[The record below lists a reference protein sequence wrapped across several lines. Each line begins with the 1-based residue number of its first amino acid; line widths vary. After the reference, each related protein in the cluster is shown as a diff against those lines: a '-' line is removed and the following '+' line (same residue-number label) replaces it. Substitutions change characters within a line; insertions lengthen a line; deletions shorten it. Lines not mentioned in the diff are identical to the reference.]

1 MENELV
7 DRSDIKH
14 KINELICN
22 KSRVNILFSNSG
34 LGKSAVLETLLKKDQ
49 DTNCSIYVKVDTNN
63 IMDNVACEYEFIG
76 KILNS
81 IKERTYNLSCP
92 KFESIAKFEKF
103 KSAISISLN
112 LGIIG
117 VGVSVPKEYHTHINR
132 VIEAINEIETKI
144 NIHIENLEK
153 IDWISLNYIIQIVK
167 STSNVMFFMECSNDS
182 DKCQIIYNEFEN
194 QLLQPK
200 LLILEKLEWNYVSQI
215 LCDLNLE
222 NNDEA
227 KDEYLKL
234 EGNIKR
240 LIFNN
245 KFKVKE
251 NIKIEPEPKLLLDYI
266 NICNTHLNI
275 IEIREI
281 IINYDTSMKKLF
293 SMHQIYSYL
302 EILKENDLIIECGK
316 DNFICTNY
324 GKEYSTLDNIDLIL
338 QMISVYLIPILENKL
353 EYSSARKIEL
363 LISLYIK
370 YSDERIVKLLPYI
383 EKNLLFLKLNSSNIE
398 KIYFLLIKL
407 KKYDVNLMII
417 ITRCFIRLNN
427 YYKAKEVLESFIK
440 GKSNLY
446 KILLSTVLI
455 HIETNSDT
463 ERYIL
468 SAINDS
474 KTFEERSALYTCL
487 FSLYMRIKSSKFVIS
502 FIEKFNF
509 DLLTQIDKMI
519 ITKNISIYYDYP
531 IASKM
536 LIDCIAYFKT
546 NNKSLQIATEITLA
560 TRETQYGN
568 INNGKDILVKL
579 CDNLFLNN
587 EDLIYINNNSSVIDL
602 LNNTISKNTF
612 LQLNN
617 SYLFCK
623 DGYTHLLICNN
634 LMIYHILNNDQ
645 LTANIFANEI
655 ERAGFNTYCFDECL
669 HLSFLNLLFF
679 YSKLKDSEKI
689 SYYRA
694 KLLELK
700 ENCQSIELKD
710 YIDSYFTNKEITVKN
725 KWHYMSQ
732 FKFRPAF
739 IGHWIINYFDC

>member
-302 EILKENDLIIECGK
+302 EILKENDSIQNLEAR
-316 DNFICTNY
+316 
-324 GKEYSTLDNIDLIL
+324 
-338 QMISVYLIPILENKL
+338 QPIYVKPELVKNK
-353 EYSSARKIEL
+353 
-363 LISLYIK
+363 
-370 YSDERIVKLLPYI
+370 V
-383 EKNLLFLKLNSSNIE
+383 EKE
-398 KIYFLLIKL
+398 KIVTDKL
-407 KKYDVNLMII
+407 DVSQGKLVLGLDIDIQDEDEKYDVL
-417 ITRCFIRLNN
+417 
-427 YYKAKEVLESFIK
+427 A
-440 GKSNLY
+440 G
-446 KILLSTVLI
+446 
-455 HIETNSDT
+455 
-463 ERYIL
+463 
-468 SAINDS
+468 
-474 KTFEERSALYTCL
+474 
-487 FSLYMRIKSSKFVIS
+487 
-502 FIEKFNF
+502 
-509 DLLTQIDKMI
+509 
-519 ITKNISIYYDYP
+519 
-531 IASKM
+531 
-536 LIDCIAYFKT
+536 IDCIGFKDDS
-546 NNKSLQIATEITLA
+546 NQKLLQD
-560 TRETQYGN
+560 
-568 INNGKDILVKL
+568 IN
-579 CDNLFLNN
+579 
-587 EDLIYINNNSSVIDL
+587 
-602 LNNTISKNTF
+602 
-612 LQLNN
+612 
-617 SYLFCK
+617 
-623 DGYTHLLICNN
+623 
-634 LMIYHILNNDQ
+634 
-645 LTANIFANEI
+645 
-655 ERAGFNTYCFDECL
+655 
-669 HLSFLNLLFF
+669 SFLEQ
-679 YSKLKDSEKI
+679 YVE
-689 SYYRA
+689 
-694 KLLELK
+694 
-700 ENCQSIELKD
+700 
-710 YIDSYFTNKEITVKN
+710 
-725 KWHYMSQ
+725 
-732 FKFRPAF
+732 
-739 IGHWIINYFDC
+739 

>member
-353 EYSSARKIEL
+353 
-363 LISLYIK
+363 
-370 YSDERIVKLLPYI
+370 
-383 EKNLLFLKLNSSNIE
+383 
-398 KIYFLLIKL
+398 
-407 KKYDVNLMII
+407 
-417 ITRCFIRLNN
+417 
-427 YYKAKEVLESFIK
+427 
-440 GKSNLY
+440 
-446 KILLSTVLI
+446 
-455 HIETNSDT
+455 
-463 ERYIL
+463 
-468 SAINDS
+468 
-474 KTFEERSALYTCL
+474 
-487 FSLYMRIKSSKFVIS
+487 
-502 FIEKFNF
+502 
-509 DLLTQIDKMI
+509 
-519 ITKNISIYYDYP
+519 
-531 IASKM
+531 
-536 LIDCIAYFKT
+536 
-546 NNKSLQIATEITLA
+546 
-560 TRETQYGN
+560 
-568 INNGKDILVKL
+568 
-579 CDNLFLNN
+579 
-587 EDLIYINNNSSVIDL
+587 
-602 LNNTISKNTF
+602 
-612 LQLNN
+612 
-617 SYLFCK
+617 
-623 DGYTHLLICNN
+623 
-634 LMIYHILNNDQ
+634 
-645 LTANIFANEI
+645 
-655 ERAGFNTYCFDECL
+655 
-669 HLSFLNLLFF
+669 
-679 YSKLKDSEKI
+679 
-689 SYYRA
+689 
-694 KLLELK
+694 
-700 ENCQSIELKD
+700 
-710 YIDSYFTNKEITVKN
+710 
-725 KWHYMSQ
+725 
-732 FKFRPAF
+732 
-739 IGHWIINYFDC
+739 

>member
-338 QMISVYLIPILENKL
+338 QMISV
-353 EYSSARKIEL
+353 
-363 LISLYIK
+363 
-370 YSDERIVKLLPYI
+370 
-383 EKNLLFLKLNSSNIE
+383 
-398 KIYFLLIKL
+398 
-407 KKYDVNLMII
+407 
-417 ITRCFIRLNN
+417 
-427 YYKAKEVLESFIK
+427 
-440 GKSNLY
+440 
-446 KILLSTVLI
+446 
-455 HIETNSDT
+455 
-463 ERYIL
+463 
-468 SAINDS
+468 
-474 KTFEERSALYTCL
+474 
-487 FSLYMRIKSSKFVIS
+487 
-502 FIEKFNF
+502 
-509 DLLTQIDKMI
+509 
-519 ITKNISIYYDYP
+519 
-531 IASKM
+531 
-536 LIDCIAYFKT
+536 
-546 NNKSLQIATEITLA
+546 
-560 TRETQYGN
+560 
-568 INNGKDILVKL
+568 
-579 CDNLFLNN
+579 
-587 EDLIYINNNSSVIDL
+587 
-602 LNNTISKNTF
+602 SKNTF

-655 ERAGFNTYCFDECL
+655 ERAGFNTYCFDEYL